1 MICLT
6 LENSQHRA
14 SLRRAR
20 DIAKRWCLAII
31 LATLPALAGAQDS
44 PSKPIRMIV
53 GFAPGG
59 GTDIIGRI
67 VGQKLSEALGQPVVV
82 ENRGGAAGQI
92 AAELAAK
99 AAPDGHTL
107 MMGHI
112 AALSVLPSL
121 VAKLPYDVG
130 RDFAAISLV
139 ATGPNLLVVHPA
151 LPVKTVKDVVALAK
165 ARPGQ
170 LQYASS
176 GAGSIQHLAAELFK
190 LQAGVDILHIP
201 YKGSGQALIDL
212 VAGQVHMNF
221 DSVPPVINQVRQ
233 GKLRAI
239 AITASQRSPLLPE
252 IPTIREGGV
261 AGVEVSTWWGLVAPA
276 AMQKDGIARLHTETT
291 RLLRQNDVKEKFAGI
306 GAEPVGN
313 SPAEFAA
320 FIRAETAKYA
330 KIVKAANI
338 KLD

>member
-1 MICLT
+1 
-6 LENSQHRA
+6 
-14 SLRRAR
+14 
-20 DIAKRWCLAII
+20 
-31 LATLPALAGAQDS
+31 
-44 PSKPIRMIV
+44 MIV

-201 YKGSGQALIDL
+201 YKGDCDHRQSTLSVAAGDSDHPRRRRGGGRGEHL
-212 VAGQVHMNF
+212 VGAGCAGGNAEGWHR
-221 DSVPPVINQVRQ
+221 PP
-233 GKLRAI
+233 A
-239 AITASQRSPLLPE
+239 
-252 IPTIREGGV
+252 
-261 AGVEVSTWWGLVAPA
+261 
-276 AMQKDGIARLHTETT
+276 H
-291 RLLRQNDVKEKFAGI
+291 
-306 GAEPVGN
+306 
-313 SPAEFAA
+313 
-320 FIRAETAKYA
+320 
-330 KIVKAANI
+330 
-338 KLD
+338 